1 MSVRLNITMDEDVY
15 ARLKKEVPPKK
26 LSAFISGAVRARLH
40 PDARTLDAAY
50 QAASKERWR
59 TGVAEDW
66 KHIDEEGWPT

>member
-15 ARLKKEVPPKK
+15 ARLKKEVPSKK

-40 PDARTLDAAY
+40 PDAKTLDAAY

-59 TGVAEDW
+59 AGLAEDW
-66 KHIDEEGWPT
+66 RHLDDEGWPT